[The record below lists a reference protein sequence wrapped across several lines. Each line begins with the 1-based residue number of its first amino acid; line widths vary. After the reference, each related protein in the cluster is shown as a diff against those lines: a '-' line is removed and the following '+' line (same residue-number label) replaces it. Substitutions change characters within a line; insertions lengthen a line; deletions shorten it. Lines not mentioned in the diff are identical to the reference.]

1 MNKNSIYNLSQ
12 NDYMSASNAIGFT
25 HHDPNRHTNNASGF
39 PFKTSIQ
46 NSIGGN
52 GPATTNQNDW
62 MGPTKVYGFSRLV
75 HGGRCFCPSTV
86 GGSSIP
92 PYQTN
97 FQPRGSNVTTRGA
110 GASSR
115 FANVLRENDN
125 TGPVKNTQFKPRG
138 SNIDATTQIK
148 GSGVGEEMYSD
159 LKKGLKKTG
168 KFLSEHNEKLKKS
181 KVISTVARNALG
193 NSAGDLAEMLGYGIN
208 KVPNSKQIP
217 TVFRN
222 SRLWTANYNL
232 PKVRGPPIMYGNATL
247 GLNTDL
253 GINVQPKRQAY
264 FVTGL

>member
-62 MGPTKVYGFSRLV
+62 LGPTKVYGFSRLI

-86 GGSSIP
+86 CGNGSIP

-97 FQPRGSNVTTRGA
+97 FQPKGSNVTTRGA
-110 GASSR
+110 GASR

-125 TGPVKNTQFKPRG
+125 TGPVKKTQFMPRG
-138 SNIDATTQIK
+138 SNIEATSQIK
-148 GSGVGEEMYSD
+148 GGGMRQV
-159 LKKGLKKTG
+159 
-168 KFLSEHNEKLKKS
+168 
-181 KVISTVARNALG
+181 
-193 NSAGDLAEMLGYGIN
+193 IN
-208 KVPNSKQIP
+208 KQTNSKETP
-217 TVFRN
+217 TVFRKG
-222 SRLWTANYNL
+222 RLWTSNYNL
-232 PKVRGPPIMYGNATL
+232 PKVSGPPIMYGNATL